1 MGLSSQAI
9 ATALAAINVAPVAA
23 ALTQLASRTSY
34 QITGSAASNVL
45 TVAAGS
51 WAVADG
57 KRISLT
63 GTLPPELVSGSVY
76 WVKRIS
82 ATTFSVA
89 SSRVN
94 FLSST
99 FVTPSTAIAAGQAVG
114 FDLDLDG
121 TDFVTSLVSY
131 EAVGTGYARQSPAF
145 STPSQLQTIPVA
157 SESSV
162 LIQFQNTGTVVYVV
176 THLLILY
183 GGSTTIGS
191 TTTTHQGVTVVT
203 GDQNVQPSSS
213 IALNVKLRGTA
224 S

>member
-9 ATALAAINVAPVAA
+9 ATALAAINVTPVAA

-34 QITGSAASNVL
+34 QVTGSAASNVL

-51 WAVADG
+51 WTVADG

-63 GTLPPELVSGSVY
+63 GTLPAGLTSGSTY

-82 ATTFSVA
+82 ATTFNIAA
-89 SSRVN
+89 SRTDYIAN
-94 FLSST
+94 T
-99 FVTPSTAIAAGQAVG
+99 FVTLSAAITASQAVG

-121 TDFVTSLVSY
+121 IDFVTSLVSY
-131 EAVGTGYARQSPAF
+131 EAAGTGYARQSPSF
-145 STPSQLQTIPVA
+145 STPSQLQTTPVA

-162 LIQFQNTGTVVYVV
+162 LIQFQNTGTVIYVV

-183 GGSTTIGS
+183 GGS

-203 GDQNVQPSSS
+203 GDQNVQPGSS

-224 S
+224 T